1 MIRAYDDYG
10 NVVDL
15 VEWEQKIRVDE
26 IRKFAD
32 KIKQHMIKYCHGRLE
47 QQYCVME
54 VIDYMG
60 KLMGEKDYSIDVET
74 AIKGHDKKVRAD
86 AIEEFKDAILAQF
99 CARCDQEPCEGGCV
113 GSIQQCYAAAILV
126 EVANDTAEEL
136 KEQK

>member
-15 VEWEQKIRVDE
+15 VE
-26 IRKFAD
+26 
-32 KIKQHMIKYCHGRLE
+32 
-47 QQYCVME
+47 
-54 VIDYMG
+54 
-60 KLMGEKDYSIDVET
+60 
-74 AIKGHDKKVRAD
+74 HDKQVRAD
-86 AIEEFKDAILAQF
+86 AIEEFKSAILSQF

-113 GSIQQCYAAAILV
+113 GSIQQCYTAAILV